1 MNKTTRL
8 DKQVRFPGV
17 ASVAL
22 LGLCLSAAVLAED
35 KVWEIKPGH
44 VLGKIVAENYPGYT
58 NRKAIIQEIIKRNPE
73 AFVGQDA
80 NRLIVGKSIKLPA
93 ASDIPDLQ
101 PPPPPKA
108 EGGVDKASQ
117 EKIQALETEVKD
129 LKETVALLEEENA
142 SLQTLLD
149 SNAQTKPAEPVAPTA
164 ADADLQAQLDAAKQ
178 EAQDSQAKAK
188 ALEGELATANSA
200 TDTLRNE
207 VEKLRAAT
215 AVAASKDS
223 SSSSLPWILLGLLA
237 LLTLPLIWLL
247 RRKQGETAPVV
258 ARVEKAAEV
267 AVVAAPPAPMPL
279 AEPPAAAEVQV
290 AATPAQPVAAVPENP
305 DAALKLDIARA
316 YLDLRDST
324 AAADILQDVLV
335 EGGDQ
340 QRLEAREILSFI
352 S

>member
-58 NRKAIIQEIIKRNPE
+58 NRKAIIQEIIKRNPD
-73 AFVGQDA
+73 AFIGQDA
-80 NRLIVGKSIKLPA
+80 NRLVVGKSIKLPA

-101 PPPPPKA
+101 LPLPPKV

-117 EKIQALETEVKD
+117 EKIQVLEAEVKD

-149 SNAQTKPAEPVAPTA
+149 SNAQTKPAAPAA
-164 ADADLQAQLDAAKQ
+164 ADTDLQAQLDAAKQ

-247 RRKQGETAPVV
+247 RRKQGEMAPVV
-258 ARVEKAAEV
+258 ARVDKPAEV
-267 AVVAAPPAPMPL
+267 AVTAAPPAPMPL
-279 AEPPAAAEVQV
+279 VESPAAEVQV
-290 AATPAQPVAAVPENP
+290 AATSAQPVAVVPENP

-316 YLDLRDST
+316 YLDLRDSA